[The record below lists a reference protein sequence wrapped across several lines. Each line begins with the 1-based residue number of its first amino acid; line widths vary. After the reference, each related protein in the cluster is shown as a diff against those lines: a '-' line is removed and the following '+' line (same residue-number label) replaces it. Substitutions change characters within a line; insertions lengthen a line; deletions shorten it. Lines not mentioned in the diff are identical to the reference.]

1 MNGNN
6 LMEIEK
12 NSVSSI
18 NRNNDIQ
25 SFFDRFNFLTRKNNK
40 SNNKLIK
47 DMLSN
52 LDKDKILKDENG
64 NTILLIAVIFNNID
78 VFDICV
84 EFNNRLLLEQNN
96 NGKNTPYHC
105 L

>member
-25 SFFDRFNFLTRKNNK
+25 SFFDRFNFLTRKNNI

-105 L
+105 M